1 MKIILRNTNLI
12 FQSENFDVDVFI
24 DVQVET
30 ENPEFQS
37 VILDSE
43 DKILWGRYVDDTTT
57 DIDLTGYTIDGVP
70 VTKIVNKIIE
80 KYNL

>member
-1 MKIILRNTNLI
+1 MKIILRNTNLV
-12 FQSENFDVDVFI
+12 FQSGNFDVDAFI

-30 ENPEFQS
+30 ENPEFKS
-37 VILDSE
+37 VILDTE
-43 DKILWGRYVDDTTT
+43 GKILWGRYVDDTTT
-57 DIDLTGYTIDGVP
+57 DIDLTDYFIDGVS